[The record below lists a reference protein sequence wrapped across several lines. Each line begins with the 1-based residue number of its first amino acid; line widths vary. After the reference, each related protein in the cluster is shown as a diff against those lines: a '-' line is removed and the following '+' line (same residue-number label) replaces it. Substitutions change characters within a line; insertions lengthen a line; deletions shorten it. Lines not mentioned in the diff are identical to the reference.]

1 MLVSGGSPDDP
12 PVAVNVKLLGEP
24 MPVSRMCFVLLIL
37 LPAIYWLS
45 GCATVSFYQQAALGQ
60 SRLMLKRQS
69 VDELLATNDIDTSL
83 RVQLELAKEIL
94 RFAADQG
101 LPAQG
106 VYESYVET
114 GQPYVIWNVFAAE
127 PFSLAL
133 KSSCFPIAGCVSYRG
148 YFNKADALE
157 YGAQLKAQGY
167 DVYVGG
173 VTAYST
179 LGWFEDPLLDTFLFQ
194 PGERLAALLFHELA
208 HRIRYIPGDTR
219 FNESFATAIEYF
231 VLHDWLIKQDRLDLL
246 DRFMESQARQRSV
259 IQLINQTRDALRLV
273 YANDGNE
280 PELVIAQRKAEVID
294 RLVIDYKVLH
304 DSWEEGEEYA
314 WWMSQEINNA
324 KLETVADYHEWVPVF
339 TRILSSEGIAGLV
352 RKAEALAP
360 LSNEIRESELQKMQ
374 MDLP

>member
-127 PFSLAL
+127 PFPLR
-133 KSSCFPIAGCVSYRG
+133 SSP
-148 YFNKADALE
+148 
-157 YGAQLKAQGY
+157 
-167 DVYVGG
+167 
-173 VTAYST
+173 
-179 LGWFEDPLLDTFLFQ
+179 
-194 PGERLAALLFHELA
+194 
-208 HRIRYIPGDTR
+208 
-219 FNESFATAIEYF
+219 
-231 VLHDWLIKQDRLDLL
+231 
-246 DRFMESQARQRSV
+246 
-259 IQLINQTRDALRLV
+259 
-273 YANDGNE
+273 
-280 PELVIAQRKAEVID
+280 
-294 RLVIDYKVLH
+294 
-304 DSWEEGEEYA
+304 
-314 WWMSQEINNA
+314 
-324 KLETVADYHEWVPVF
+324 PVF
-339 TRILSSEGIAGLV
+339 RLPVVSATGAISIRLMHLNMV
-352 RKAEALAP
+352 R
-360 LSNEIRESELQKMQ
+360 N
-374 MDLP
+374 